1 MSWSQLLPNTLSR
14 FERNTELNGR
24 RAYYLAVALAAIVAE
39 GALIYFAFAGKDP
52 RVILAVH
59 AAVCVVPA
67 SLAAAHRH
75 DLRLKSTFL
84 ILAVWTFIAGPLG
97 ALIAAAVAF
106 ASSGESIIE
115 FGEWFDRQASGDADR
130 VRDLKS
136 ALACRRVRID
146 GASEAKPLRD
156 AISDGAL
163 KEKYDALNIIQRRFD
178 PSFVPALRLAAV
190 DPDQSVRVLAATVA
204 IKLHT
209 RLSTEIQSLKN
220 AAESKRSVEALLAL
234 AEAHGRFAASGL
246 LSPTETQEQLDRAAA
261 RHLDALEFARAMNPA
276 RLQLI
281 QQIVRAIEEKWP
293 EAASAERLKTIE
305 QYQADKEAGADAPSE
320 PARAS
325 HGMREPEESPPKR
338 KSQ

>member
-1 MSWSQLLPNTLSR
+1 M
-14 FERNTELNGR
+14 
-24 RAYYLAVALAAIVAE
+24 
-39 GALIYFAFAGKDP
+39 
-52 RVILAVH
+52 
-59 AAVCVVPA
+59 
-67 SLAAAHRH
+67 
-75 DLRLKSTFL
+75 RLKSIFL

-106 ASSGESIIE
+106 ASNGELIVE

-156 AISDGAL
+156 AISDGVL

-178 PSFVPALRLAAV
+178 PTFVPALRLAAV

-209 RLSTEIQSLKN
+209 RLSTEIQGLKN
-220 AAESKRSVEALLAL
+220 AAESRRSVESLLAL

-261 RHLDALEFARAMNPA
+261 RHLDALECARAMNPV

-293 EAASAERLKTIE
+293 EAAAAERLKTIE
-305 QYQADKEAGADAPSE
+305 QYQADKEAGGDTPSE
-320 PARAS
+320 AVRAS
-325 HGMREPEESPPKR
+325 HGLREPEESPPKR